1 MYSKPRVAR
10 SNNTPDYILNQIENK
25 QQEMQKIAAVEKQV
39 AFEDLY
45 KSGKVKYAIASKKI
59 AFIDHGFDVFE
70 NPQDGIV
77 WYKEGDTIYRR
88 DDNNVKAVL
97 DAIERGETIEELL

>member
-25 QQEMQKIAAVEKQV
+25 KQEMTKTSVIEQQV

-45 KSGKVKYAIASKKI
+45 KSGKMKYAVASKKI

-70 NPQDGIV
+70 NPQDATV
-77 WYKEGDTIYRR
+77 WYREGDVIYRK
-88 DDNNVKAVL
+88 DDNLVKAVL
-97 DAIERGETIEELL
+97 DAIERGEEIEEIL